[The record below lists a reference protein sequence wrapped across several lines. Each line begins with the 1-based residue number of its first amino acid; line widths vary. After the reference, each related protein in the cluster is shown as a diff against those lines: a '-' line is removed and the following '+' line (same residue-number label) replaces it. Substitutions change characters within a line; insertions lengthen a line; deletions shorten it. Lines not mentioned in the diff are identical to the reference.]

1 MSKHT
6 PIEEEEDEYNNS
18 LMARTPD
25 IVNKEFELEMPDVNT
40 GGCSVLMVGGTRA
53 GKSTALKHI
62 LDKYFKTHIGIIFSQ
77 SARADAY
84 KDMNYKYIKKSKV
97 YIPEL
102 VRAMYKINSERDNY
116 YPFISIID
124 DCPLVRNDKELLKL
138 ATIYRNSGLSSIT
151 SVQVIGMLPPT
162 VRANI
167 NFILLFKCNN
177 TEATEKTIK
186 AFLRGYLPNGWNYDT
201 KIAWYK
207 KATEDHH
214 FLFIDNLAGTICR
227 CKIKI

>member
-6 PIEEEEDEYNNS
+6 APKEEEEYEYDI
-18 LMARTPD
+18 LAGRMPD
-25 IVNKEFELEMPDVNT
+25 IPDKEFQLEMPDVNT

-62 LDKYFKTHIGIIFSQ
+62 LDNYFKTHIGILFSQ

-84 KDMNYKYIKKSKV
+84 KDMNYKYIRKSKV

-102 VRAMYKINSERDNY
+102 VRAMYKINSERENY

-151 SVQVIGMLPPT
+151 SVQVVGMLPPT

-167 NFILLFKCNN
+167 NFIMLFKCNN

-186 AFLRGYLPNGWNYDT
+186 CFLRGYLPNGWNFDQ

-207 KATEDHH
+207 KVTENHN
-214 FLFIDNLAGTICR
+214 FLFIDNLAGTIYR

>member
-1 MSKHT
+1 MSNPT
-6 PIEEEEDEYNNS
+6 PIEEEEYTS
-18 LMARTPD
+18 LMRKSPNIPD
-25 IVNKEFELEMPDVNT
+25 KEFQLVMPDVST

-53 GKSTALKHI
+53 GKTTALKHI
-62 LDKYFKTHIGIIFSQ
+62 MDKYFRVHIGILFSQ

-84 KDMNYKYIKKSKV
+84 KDMNYKYIRKSKV

-102 VRAMYKINSERDNY
+102 VRAMYKINSEKDNY
-116 YPFISIID
+116 YPFISILD

-186 AFLRGYLPNGWNYDT
+186 AFLRGYLPNGWNYDE

-207 KATEDHH
+207 KVTEDHH

>member
-6 PIEEEEDEYNNS
+6 PIESEEENVQYSNLD
-18 LMARTPD
+18 AKIAD
-25 IVNKEFELEMPDVNT
+25 KEFQLDMPDVNT

-53 GKSTALKHI
+53 GKTTALKHI
-62 LDKYFKTHIGIIFSQ
+62 MDKYFKTHIGVLFSQ

-84 KDMNYKYIKKSKV
+84 KDMSYKYIKKSKV
-97 YIPEL
+97 YIPEI
-102 VRAMYKINSERDNY
+102 VRAMYKINSERENY
-116 YPFISIID
+116 YPFISILD

-167 NFILLFKCNN
+167 NFILLFKNNN

-186 AFLRGYLPNGWNYDT
+186 CFLRGYLPPHWNYER

-207 KATEDHH
+207 EATADHH
-214 FLFIDNLAGTICR
+214 FLFIDNLNGTICR

>member
-1 MSKHT
+1 MSNPT
-6 PIEEEEDEYNNS
+6 PIEEEEYTS
-18 LMARTPD
+18 LMRKSPNIPD
-25 IVNKEFELEMPDVNT
+25 KEFQLIMPDVST

-53 GKSTALKHI
+53 GKTTALKHI
-62 LDKYFKTHIGIIFSQ
+62 MDKYFRVHIGILFSQ

-84 KDMNYKYIKKSKV
+84 KDMNYKYIRKSKV

-102 VRAMYKINSERDNY
+102 VRAMYKINSEKDNY
-116 YPFISIID
+116 YPFISILD

-177 TEATEKTIK
+177 TESTEKTIK
-186 AFLRGYLPNGWNYDT
+186 AFLRGYLPNGWNYDE